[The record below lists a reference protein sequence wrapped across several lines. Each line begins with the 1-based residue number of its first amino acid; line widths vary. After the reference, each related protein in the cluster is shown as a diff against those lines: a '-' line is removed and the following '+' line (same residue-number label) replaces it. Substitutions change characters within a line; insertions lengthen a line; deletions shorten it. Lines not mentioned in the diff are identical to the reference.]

1 MGSVGG
7 ALRGEGTGLD
17 RSSLGQNPHKRGR
30 RGGLADTLH
39 HPKMDAIKK
48 KMQSLKT
55 ETENSL
61 ARAEQLDA
69 EATEANK
76 RAEKTEE
83 HVRDLQKKMQ
93 HVENDLD
100 ITIEKLSSTTTKLD
114 EKDKSFQLA
123 EGEIQAL
130 KRKMVLTEDELERSE
145 TKGTAVTA
153 DLNEASERDQRIN
166 KAIRTLE
173 HKNMI
178 DEERI
183 DLMENQVKEA
193 KQMAEERD
201 NAGENKIVDLE
212 EELRVIGENLKA
224 LEVAEEKAQQR
235 EEEYKKQIRTL
246 TDRLKSAESRA
257 EYGEKTVQKLNLRI
271 DNIMFDLVA
280 EKMKTQNVNDELDQT
295 FELFVNH

>member
-1 MGSVGG
+1 MG
-7 ALRGEGTGLD
+7 
-17 RSSLGQNPHKRGR
+17 
-30 RGGLADTLH
+30 
-39 HPKMDAIKK
+39 
-48 KMQSLKT
+48 
-55 ETENSL
+55 
-61 ARAEQLDA
+61 
-69 EATEANK
+69 
-76 RAEKTEE
+76 
-83 HVRDLQKKMQ
+83 
-93 HVENDLD
+93 
-100 ITIEKLSSTTTKLD
+100 TIEKLSSTTTKLD
-114 EKDKSFQLA
+114 KKDKSFQLA

-130 KRKMVLTEDELERSE
+130 KRKMVPTEDELERSE
-145 TKGTAVTA
+145 TKGTAVTS

-166 KAIRTLE
+166 KAIKTLE

-193 KQMAEERD
+193 KQMVEESDIKYDEVARKLAMVEGDLERAEERA

-212 EELRVIGENLKA
+212 EELRSIGENLKA

-271 DNIMFDLVA
+271 DSIMFDLVA

-295 FELFVNH
+295 FDLFINQ

>member
-1 MGSVGG
+1 MG
-7 ALRGEGTGLD
+7 
-17 RSSLGQNPHKRGR
+17 
-30 RGGLADTLH
+30 
-39 HPKMDAIKK
+39 
-48 KMQSLKT
+48 
-55 ETENSL
+55 
-61 ARAEQLDA
+61 RAEQLDA

-76 RAEKTEE
+76 RAEKTVE
-83 HVRDLQKKMQ
+83 

-145 TKGTAVTA
+145 TKGTAVTS

-166 KAIRTLE
+166 KAIKTLE

-193 KQMAEERD
+193 KQMVEEID
-201 NAGENKIVDLE
+201 IKYD
-212 EELRVIGENLKA
+212 
-224 LEVAEEKAQQR
+224 EVAR
-235 EEEYKKQIRTL
+235 
-246 TDRLKSAESRA
+246 
-257 EYGEKTVQKLNLRI
+257 KLA
-271 DNIMFDLVA
+271 MVEGDL
-280 EKMKTQNVNDELDQT
+280 
-295 FELFVNH
+295 